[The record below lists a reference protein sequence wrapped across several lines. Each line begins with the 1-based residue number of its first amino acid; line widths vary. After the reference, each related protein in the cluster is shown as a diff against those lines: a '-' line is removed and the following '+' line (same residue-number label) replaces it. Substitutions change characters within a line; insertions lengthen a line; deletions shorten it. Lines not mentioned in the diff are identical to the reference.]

1 MRRSRAGSVLRL
13 RFLMDAHQLG
23 LRQTGNETWCRSVA
37 RHLQHELDG
46 HEVHFAIT
54 EPAVPVL
61 RTLTDAPYHVVSL
74 HPVRRLAV
82 DLPAALHRVRPHAV
96 LSLYTAV
103 PMSPP
108 SVLAIHDLSPL
119 DRRAAEWWPAR
130 FRLRFRASVRLSVRA
145 ASTVIAP
152 SEFTRHKIIEAYGL
166 DADRVRVAAIAID
179 SDLGALL
186 DAGRRTAPAV
196 PTVLSVGNVLPRKNL
211 VTVARAV
218 RRLRAKGHE
227 IRYRIAGQVTSQGAA
242 VERQLRRILPDVE
255 ITGYVSEQQL
265 AESYL
270 SSSLLAYPSLYEG
283 YGLPIVEAMR
293 ARLPVICSASTSLP
307 EIAADA
313 CVVLDPLDVDAWT
326 TWLERLITDA
336 ALRRRFSS
344 RGVARARE
352 FDWHETAR
360 VVADSLLSAATG
372 RSSTAAA

>member
-1 MRRSRAGSVLRL
+1 
-13 RFLMDAHQLG
+13 MDAHQLG
-23 LRQTGNETWCRSVA
+23 LRQTGNETWTRSVA
-37 RHLQHELDG
+37 RHLQHELGG
-46 HEVHFAIT
+46 HEVHFAVT
-54 EPAVPVL
+54 EPAVPL
-61 RTLTDAPYHVVSL
+61 FKTLVDAPYHVVSEQ
-74 HPVRRLAV
+74 PVRRLAL
-82 DLPAALHRVRPHAV
+82 DLPAVLHRVRPHAV

-119 DRRAAEWWPAR
+119 DPRASEWWSAR
-130 FRLRFRASVRLSVRA
+130 FRLRFRASVGLSVRA

-152 SEFTRHKIIEAYGL
+152 SEFTRHTIIDTYGL

-179 SDLGALL
+179 SELGALL
-186 DAGRRTAPAV
+186 DGGRRTTPAV

-218 RRLRAKGHE
+218 RRLRARGHVV
-227 IRYRIAGQVTSQGAA
+227 RYRIAGQVTPQGLA

-255 ITGYVSEQQL
+255 ITGYVSELEL
-265 AESYL
+265 AEAYL

-293 ARLPVICSASTSLP
+293 ARLPVICSASASLP

-313 CVVLDPLDVDAWT
+313 CLVLDPLDVDAWT
-326 TWLERLITDA
+326 TWLERLVTDA
-336 ALRRRFSS
+336 ALRRRFST

-352 FDWHETAR
+352 FDWRETAR
-360 VVADSLLSAATG
+360 VVADSLL
-372 RSSTAAA
+372 TAAAGRPATAAA

>member
-1 MRRSRAGSVLRL
+1 MR
-13 RFLMDAHQLG
+13 FFMDAHQLG
-23 LRQTGNETWCRSVA
+23 LRQTGNETWTRSVA
-37 RHLQHELDG
+37 RHLQDELGG
-46 HEVHFAIT
+46 HEIHFAVT
-54 EPAVPVL
+54 EPAVPLL
-61 RTLTDAPYHVVSL
+61 RALTDAPYHVVSA
-74 HPVRRLAV
+74 HPARRLAL

-103 PMSPP
+103 PLSPP

-119 DRRAAEWWPAR
+119 DSRAAEWWPAR
-130 FRLRFRASVRLSVRA
+130 FRMRFRASVGLSARA
-145 ASTVIAP
+145 AATVIAP
-152 SEFTRHKIIEAYGL
+152 SEFTRRTIIETYGL
-166 DADRVRVAAIAID
+166 DGDRVRVAAIAID
-179 SDLGALL
+179 SELGALL
-186 DAGRRTAPAV
+186 DAGRRTKPAV

-227 IRYRIAGQVTSQGAA
+227 VRYRIAGQVTPQGVA

-265 AESYL
+265 AACYL

-313 CVVLDPLDVDAWT
+313 CVVLDPLDIDAWA
-326 TWLERLITDA
+326 TWVERLSTDA
-336 ALRRRFSS
+336 ALRRRFTR
-344 RGVARARE
+344 RGMTRARE

-360 VVADSLLSAATG
+360 VVADSLL
-372 RSSTAAA
+372 TAAAGRSTRAAA

>member
-1 MRRSRAGSVLRL
+1 
-13 RFLMDAHQLG
+13 MDAHQLG

-37 RHLQHELDG
+37 RHLQHELSG

-54 EPAVPVL
+54 EPAVPL
-61 RTLTDAPYHVVSL
+61 LKSLLDAPYHVVSA
-74 HPVRRLAV
+74 HPVRRLAL
-82 DLPAALHRVRPHAV
+82 DLPGALHRVRPHAV

-130 FRLRFRASVRLSVRA
+130 FRLRFRASVGLSVRA
-145 ASTVIAP
+145 ASIVIAP
-152 SEFTRHKIIEAYGL
+152 SEFTRRQIIHTYPV
-166 DADRVRVAAIAID
+166 DADRVRIAAIAID
-179 SDLGALL
+179 SELGALL
-186 DAGRRTAPAV
+186 DARRSGKPSI

-211 VTVARAV
+211 ITVARAV
-218 RRLRAKGHE
+218 RQVRAKGHE
-227 IRYRIAGQVTSQGAA
+227 VRYRIAGQVTPQGAV

-255 ITGYVSEQQL
+255 ITGYVSEREL
-265 AESYL
+265 AECYL

-283 YGLPIVEAMR
+283 YGLPLVEAMR

-313 CVVLDPLDVDAWT
+313 CVVLDPLDVDAWA
-326 TWLERLITDA
+326 TWIERLVTDA
-336 ALRRRFSS
+336 PLRRRFSR

-352 FDWHETAR
+352 FDWRETAR
-360 VVADSLLSAATG
+360 VVADSLLTAADAG
-372 RSSTAAA
+372 RSSKAAA